1 MMKINNNFN
10 ANYNKRT
17 LKPPILPTSSI
28 NKELSFK
35 GVDTF
40 KRLNPHSNK
49 LFEYLFGLKNIVRF
63 VDKDI
68 TAGETL
74 ATGDNSFFKFI
85 SNLGTKIVIDLREFD
100 KNYQEKCQKNGIKY
114 VSLPFTH
121 VLRERKDLIF
131 DYENNGK
138 VQDNFVKQIVT
149 LVENF
154 KLGNAYLGCQ
164 YGVDRTNFALVLEY
178 IFNYNSTHKAPKIFP
193 SNYTT
198 RNALLNK
205 NINLVKKII
214 KRLSSEQREILNLP
228 EEFDEVILPQ
238 RIGAIV
244 KENTTGIT
252 KDILQRLKHKICD
265 LIL

>member
-1 MMKINNNFN
+1 MKINNVSN
-10 ANYNKRT
+10 ANYNQRVFKT
-17 LKPPILPTSSI
+17 QNAITSI
-28 NKELSFK
+28 ANKKISFS

-40 KRLNPHSNK
+40 ECLNSHSNNK
-49 LFEYLFGLKNIVRF
+49 LFEYLSGLKNIVRF
-63 VDKDI
+63 VDRDV

-74 ATGDNSFFKFI
+74 ANGDNSLFKLI
-85 SNLGTKIVIDLREFD
+85 SDLGTKIVIDLREFD
-100 KNYQEKCQKNGIKY
+100 KNYQEKCQSNGIKY
-114 VSLPFTH
+114 VSVPFTH
-121 VLRERKDLIF
+121 VLRERKDAIF

-138 VQDNFVKQIVT
+138 VHDKFVKQIAT
-149 LVENF
+149 LVENI
-154 KLGNAYLGCQ
+154 KNGNAYLGCQ

-214 KRLSSEQREILNLP
+214 KRLSDSQRKFLNLP
-228 EEFDEVILPQ
+228 NDFEDVILPQ

-244 KENTTGIT
+244 KENTSGVT
-252 KDILQRLKHKICD
+252 KDIIQRLRHKICN
-265 LIL
+265 LML